1 LPPLEGVARL
11 ARLTHDR
18 VGPNLLSLDRGD
30 GVPVSD
36 PVEDERTID
45 GDRARGIDDGGIAGG
60 AKYPD
65 ELIRR
70 SQKEKCRVSS
80 DSDADTNECDTPMT
94 GTSNVDVSRL
104 ATRPARL
111 KRFDTAVRRIVS
123 NERVRRRR
131 RRANPGRR
139 RQLSSLY

>member
-1 LPPLEGVARL
+1 M
-11 ARLTHDR
+11 
-18 VGPNLLSLDRGD
+18 GPNLLSLDRGD

-45 GDRARGIDDGGIAGG
+45 GDRALGIDVGGIAGG

-94 GTSNVDVSRL
+94 GASNVSRL
-104 ATRPARL
+104 ATPP
-111 KRFDTAVRRIVS
+111 
-123 NERVRRRR
+123 
-131 RRANPGRR
+131 RAF
-139 RQLSSLY
+139 

>member
-1 LPPLEGVARL
+1 
-11 ARLTHDR
+11 

-45 GDRARGIDDGGIAGG
+45 GDRARGIDDGGIDGG

-70 SQKEKCRVSS
+70 SQKESVASALTRMP
-80 DSDADTNECDTPMT
+80 TRMN
-94 GTSNVDVSRL
+94 
-104 ATRPARL
+104 ATHR
-111 KRFDTAVRRIVS
+111 
-123 NERVRRRR
+123 
-131 RRANPGRR
+131 
-139 RQLSSLY
+139 